1 VATVSDDA
9 GTQDDSRIA
18 LYNQLVTEAGE
29 RLDGALA
36 DIRGSQDAG
45 ELSVRDAADARV
57 AVLEEHLNRLKLLRA
72 EYLDGS

>member
-1 VATVSDDA
+1 MSDDNEM
-9 GTQDDSRIA
+9 QDNGRIA
-18 LYNQLVTEAGE
+18 VYNQLVTEAGE

-36 DIRGSQDAG
+36 DIRASQDAG

-72 EYLDGS
+72 EYLAQ